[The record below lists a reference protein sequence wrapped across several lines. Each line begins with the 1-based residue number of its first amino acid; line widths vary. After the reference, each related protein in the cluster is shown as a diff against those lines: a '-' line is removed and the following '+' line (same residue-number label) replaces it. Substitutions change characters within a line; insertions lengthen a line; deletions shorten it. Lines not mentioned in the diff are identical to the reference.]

1 MTEKQPL
8 DLDALFPEL
17 AQLSDPA
24 LRVAI
29 EEIWQQLWRES
40 EHARL
45 EDVPVSTKIDYP
57 QIKHC
62 QAILKVA
69 LAAADALEQVHD
81 TRFDRDTLIAA
92 AALMD
97 VSKLVETRPGPHGA
111 VVASELGRLL
121 PHALY
126 AAHLALDRG
135 VPLAVVHVVA
145 AHSPNGGKA
154 PATVEARLLD
164 WVDQLDISGF
174 GHEIWARKVVH
185 FQP

>member
-1 MTEKQPL
+1 VTEKQPL

-17 AQLSDPA
+17 ALLAESS
-24 LRVAI
+24 LRRAV
-29 EEIWQQLWRES
+29 EEIWQQLWLES
-40 EHARL
+40 PHARL
-45 EDVPVSTKIDYP
+45 EDVPVSTRIHYP

-62 QAILKVA
+62 QAIVKVA

-92 AALMD
+92 ALLMD
-97 VSKLVETRPGPHGA
+97 VSKLVETRPGPDGG
-111 VVASELGRLL
+111 VVATDLGRLL

-135 VPLAVVHVVA
+135 VPLAVVHVIS

-154 PATVEARLLD
+154 PVTAEARLLD
-164 WVDQLDISGF
+164 WVDQLDITGF
-174 GHEIWARKVVH
+174 GHEIWTRKVVH

>member
-1 MTEKQPL
+1 VSEKQPL

-17 AQLSDPA
+17 ALLSESS
-24 LRVAI
+24 LRLAV
-29 EEIWQQLWRES
+29 EEIWQHLWRDSAHE
-40 EHARL
+40 RL

-62 QAILKVA
+62 QAIVKVA

-92 AALMD
+92 ALLMD
-97 VSKLVETRPGPHGA
+97 VSKLVETQPGPDGG
-111 VVASELGRLL
+111 VVASDLGRLL

-126 AAHLALDRG
+126 AAHLALGSG
-135 VPLAVVHVVA
+135 VPLPVVHVIS

-154 PATVEARLLD
+154 PVTPEAQLLD

-174 GHEIWARKVVH
+174 GHDIWTRKVVH